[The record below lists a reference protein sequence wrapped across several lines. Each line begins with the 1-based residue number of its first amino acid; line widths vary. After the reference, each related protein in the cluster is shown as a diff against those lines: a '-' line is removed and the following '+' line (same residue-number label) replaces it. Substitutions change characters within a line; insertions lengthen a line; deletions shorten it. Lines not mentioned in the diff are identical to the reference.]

1 MNMEKQKTQVE
12 WYDNPNVITN
22 LVIVF
27 IGIIIILSQSFAI
40 NNNLSTSE
48 ILRSI
53 INHNSLY
60 LILLVYFVA
69 LKTKAG
75 KRYFDF
81 LNVFLILLYFINAI
95 TSVLTIFQSFSLDAL
110 VGCVLQLVLFI
121 YLFHTM
127 FRRTRIWK
135 EFHLSKS
142 PFNEIKNDAYFSA
155 VFILTVILWA
165 VDLIAT
171 TTLDGTILTCLDTA
185 FLLLFDRYIFLY
197 GCFLDNKEKKINPS
211 TTIEDVKDVVVE
223 VKEKLEEAREVAKD
237 SAIDIASQL
246 QEKIE
251 DTVDNKVEKDK
262 PAENHKSKQVVK
274 KSVKKTTKK
283 VDKKSTDKEVK

>member
-1 MNMEKQKTQVE
+1 MEKQRTQVE
-12 WYDNPNVITN
+12 WYDNPNIITN
-22 LVIVF
+22 LIIIF

-69 LKTKAG
+69 LKTKVG

-81 LNVFLILLYFINAI
+81 LNVFLILLYFLNAI

-142 PFNEIKNDAYFSA
+142 P
-155 VFILTVILWA
+155 
-165 VDLIAT
+165 
-171 TTLDGTILTCLDTA
+171 
-185 FLLLFDRYIFLY
+185 
-197 GCFLDNKEKKINPS
+197 
-211 TTIEDVKDVVVE
+211 
-223 VKEKLEEAREVAKD
+223 
-237 SAIDIASQL
+237 
-246 QEKIE
+246 
-251 DTVDNKVEKDK
+251 
-262 PAENHKSKQVVK
+262 
-274 KSVKKTTKK
+274 
-283 VDKKSTDKEVK
+283 